1 VEEVWEDGGLEA
13 AAYPISQRR
22 QEAEGHSAPRYM
34 NSLLTKTWWGQ
45 LMLMLCTS

>member
-1 VEEVWEDGGLEA
+1 MVVWEDGGREP

-22 QEAEGHSAPRYM
+22 HREAEGHSAPRYM
-34 NSLLTKTWWGQ
+34 KSLLTKTWWGQ